1 MVVLPNVNKN
11 KQELLREFIENYKGK
26 VLTSSGTGPKNITTP
41 VKDIKELSI
50 TSNSPKS
57 FAHIG
62 QNLLDKTPE
71 HSNKKSS
78 KHFEELSG
86 GFERLNNNATF
97 LLKSPGPQ
105 KIYGIFP
112 LKTVNEL
119 LEDKD
124 WQTRSNA
131 IEELEKLTEDI
142 ENKASD
148 FLPHL
153 SDFLKLMTRLLMD
166 SNFKIC
172 LTTLNILSRL
182 LVFRELRMKPHAE
195 LLYPKLLEKLG
206 DSKIAIRQACSRIL
220 KELVDKNPGTNWFES
235 LLQGLESPNQHI
247 REESLNLLS
256 FFIGKS
262 QLEPEFCMKLL
273 IIVLRFLEDMK
284 LKVKLA
290 ALETL
295 AALSQ
300 RIDKQ
305 GFQTVLRENLTEE
318 GVEMVLA
325 KVQENTQKK
334 GGGGDGEEK
343 KGDGGNEGGGEKPP
357 SRGVEKPAS
366 RILEK
371 PIAEG

>member
-1 MVVLPNVNKN
+1 M
-11 KQELLREFIENYKGK
+11 
-26 VLTSSGTGPKNITTP
+26 
-41 VKDIKELSI
+41 
-50 TSNSPKS
+50 
-57 FAHIG
+57 
-62 QNLLDKTPE
+62 
-71 HSNKKSS
+71 
-78 KHFEELSG
+78 
-86 GFERLNNNATF
+86 
-97 LLKSPGPQ
+97 KSPGPQ

-142 ENKASD
+142 ENKSSD

-206 DSKIAIRQACSRIL
+206 DSKIAIRQACARIL
-220 KELVDKNPGTNWFES
+220 KELVDRNPGTNWFES
-235 LLQGLESPNQHI
+235 LVLGLESPNQHI

-300 RIDKQ
+300 RIDKEV
-305 GFQTVLRENLTEE
+305 FQSILRENLTEE

-334 GGGGDGEEK
+334 GDWEEK
-343 KGDGGNEGGGEKPP
+343 KGDEGEKPP
-357 SRGVEKPAS
+357 SRGIDKPAS
-366 RILEK
+366 RIMEK
-371 PIAEG
+371 QLVEG